1 MWLILAVAIIGIA
14 LAIWQ
19 YESIFGRAADAQS
32 KAATIPVTKINFS
45 HSVIEPGEIES
56 SNNTDIRC
64 EVQARNTTGVMIIEI
79 VPNGTVV
86 QPGDFLVQ
94 FDSSA
99 LENEK
104 SQQMIVCNNTQA
116 MLAQSKAV
124 YETAVITKQEYLE
137 GTNKQEEQT
146 IQSEVF
152 VAEENLR
159 RAQEYAGY
167 SERLAAR
174 GYVTGVQVEADRFA
188 VEKAR
193 KELET
198 AQTKL
203 RVLRDYTRA
212 KMIKTLDANIESALA
227 KQQADE
233 NSYKLEQ
240 SKLALIETQ
249 IKKCRVVSPVA
260 GKVVYANQTG
270 GRSSS
275 EVVIQE
281 GVMIRERQSVI
292 RIPDMQN
299 MQVTAKINETRI
311 GFIRDGMEATVRLD
325 AFPDLEMKGRVT
337 RVDDLPIPMSFFSA
351 QVKQYNTYVHIDN
364 PPEGMIRPGLTAK
377 VEIHVEQIA
386 DTIAVPVVSVI
397 ENKGEFY
404 CFVKEDGKIVA
415 RWVAI
420 GSSNDI
426 NVVIREGLKDGDQL
440 IQNPDPFA
448 KLVDFPQP
456 PEGKTSL
463 QNPLLLAKRNG
474 AGKSGQGAGK
484 MEPAQII
491 KSLFEKYDAN
501 GDNILAGDEIPADQR
516 ERLVRSDANAD
527 GKLDKAELLRGMQ
540 RRKPTDATADAGGG
554 QGPGMNAAGPGLGMN
569 AGPGPGINGPGP
581 NGMLPNGQ
589 QPGGG
594 PNLGPP
600 GGMPAGNSPNGPG
613 PGPRTSMLPA
623 AGGAGQ

>member
-1 MWLILAVAIIGIA
+1 MWLILAVTVIGIA

-19 YESIFGRAADAQS
+19 YESFFGKASDAQS
-32 KAATIPVTKINFS
+32 KAPTTTVAKIDFA

-64 EVQARNTTGVMIIEI
+64 EVQARNTSGVMIIEI
-79 VPNGTVV
+79 VPNGTTV

-94 FDSSA
+94 FDSSS

-104 SQQMIVCNNTQA
+104 TQQQVVCNNSQA
-116 MLAQSKAV
+116 MLAQSKAA

-203 RVLRDYTRA
+203 RVLKDYTRA
-212 KMIKTLDANIESALA
+212 KMIKTLDANIESAQA
-227 KQQADE
+227 KQLADE
-233 NSYKLEQ
+233 NSLKLEQ
-240 SKLALIETQ
+240 SKLALIEAQ

-270 GRSSS
+270 GRGSN

-281 GVMIRERQSVI
+281 GVLIRERQSVI

-299 MQVTAKINETRI
+299 MQVTAKINESRI
-311 GFIRDGMEATVRLD
+311 GFIREGMEATVRLD
-325 AFPDLEMKGRVT
+325 AFPDLEMHGRVT
-337 RVDDLPIPMSFFSA
+337 RADDLPIPMSFFSA

-364 PPEGMIRPGLTAK
+364 PPEGLIRPGLTAK
-377 VEIHVEQIA
+377 VEIHVENLKDA
-386 DTIAVPVVSVI
+386 IAVPVVSVI
-397 ENKGEFY
+397 EHKGEFY
-404 CFVKEDGKIVA
+404 CFVKEGGKIVA

-420 GSSNDI
+420 GSSNDT
-426 NVVIREGLKDGDQL
+426 NVVIREGLAVGDEL
-440 IQNPDPFA
+440 VQNPDPFA
-448 KLVDFPQP
+448 KVVDFPTP
-456 PEGKTSL
+456 PPGKTSL

-474 AGKSGQGAGK
+474 EGKAGSSKNGGFDPIQ
-484 MEPAQII
+484 MV
-491 KSLFEKYDAN
+491 KSLFEKHDAN
-501 GDNILAGDEIPADQR
+501 HDNILEGDEIPAEQR
-516 ERLVRSDANAD
+516 ERLVRHDANND
-527 GKLDKAELLRGMQ
+527 GKLEKTELLRGMQ
-540 RRKPTDATADAGGG
+540 QRRKPSEATADAGGPG
-554 QGPGMNAAGPGLGMN
+554 QGPGSNDGPSI
-569 AGPGPGINGPGP
+569 GPTNFGP
-581 NGMLPNGQ
+581 
-589 QPGGG
+589 

-600 GGMPAGNSPNGPG
+600 GATPPGSPANVPG

>member
-1 MWLILAVAIIGIA
+1 
-14 LAIWQ
+14 
-19 YESIFGRAADAQS
+19 
-32 KAATIPVTKINFS
+32 
-45 HSVIEPGEIES
+45 
-56 SNNTDIRC
+56 
-64 EVQARNTTGVMIIEI
+64 MIIEI
-79 VPNGTVV
+79 VPNGTPV

-94 FDSSA
+94 FDSSS

-104 SQQMIVCNNTQA
+104 TQQQVVCNNSQA
-116 MLAQSKAV
+116 MLAQSKAA

-137 GTNKQEEQT
+137 GTVKQEEQT

-203 RVLRDYTRA
+203 RVLKDYTRA
-212 KMIKTLDANIESALA
+212 KMIKTLDANIESAFA

-240 SKLALIETQ
+240 SKLALIEAQ

-275 EVVIQE
+275 EVIIQE
-281 GVMIRERQSVI
+281 GAMIRERQSVI

-299 MQVTAKINETRI
+299 MQVTAKINETRV
-311 GFIRDGMEATVRLD
+311 GYIREGMEATVRLD
-325 AFPDLEMKGRVT
+325 AFPDLEMRGRVT

-364 PPEGMIRPGLTAK
+364 PPEGLIRPGLTAK
-377 VEIHVEQIA
+377 VEIHVENLEDA
-386 DTIAVPVVSVI
+386 IAVPVVSVI
-397 ENKGEFY
+397 EHLGEYY
-404 CFVKEDGKIVA
+404 CFVKEGGKVVA

-420 GSSNDI
+420 GSSNDTS
-426 NVVIREGLKDGDQL
+426 VVIREGLQAGDL
-440 IQNPDPFA
+440 LVQNPDPFA
-448 KLVDFPQP
+448 KVVDFPKP

-463 QNPLLLAKRNG
+463 QNPMLLAKRN
-474 AGKSGQGAGK
+474 ADNKKSAKGLD
-484 MEPAQII
+484 PAAMV

-501 GDNILAGDEIPADQR
+501 ADNILAGDEIPADQR
-516 ERLVRSDANAD
+516 ERLVKHDANAD
-527 GKLDKAELLRGMQ
+527 GKLDKAELLRGMSQ
-540 RRKPTDATADAGGG
+540 RRKPPEATADAGGPG
-554 QGPGMNAAGPGLGMN
+554 QGN
-569 AGPGPGINGPGP
+569 
-581 NGMLPNGQ
+581 
-589 QPGGG
+589 
-594 PNLGPP
+594 
-600 GGMPAGNSPNGPG
+600 PNGPG
-613 PGPRTSMLPA
+613 GNPRGPGGDALSPGGAFGPPGNAPLPEGNAPRGPAPGPRTSMLPA

>member
-1 MWLILAVAIIGIA
+1 MWLILAVAVIGTA

-19 YESIFGRAADAQS
+19 YPVLFGSGNEPQS
-32 KAATIPVTKINFS
+32 KAPTIEVQKTTFA

-64 EVQARNTTGVMIIEI
+64 EVQARNSSGVMIIEI
-79 VPNGTVV
+79 VPNGTTV

-94 FDSSA
+94 FDSSS

-104 SQQMIVCNNTQA
+104 TQQQVVCNNSQA
-116 MLAQSKAV
+116 ALAQSKAA

-203 RVLRDYTRA
+203 RVLKDYTRA

-240 SKLALIETQ
+240 AKLALIEAQ
-249 IKKCRVVSPVA
+249 IKKCRVLSPVA

-270 GRSSS
+270 GRGSS
-275 EVVIQE
+275 EVIIQE
-281 GVMIRERQSVI
+281 GAMIRERQSVI

-299 MQVTAKINETRI
+299 MQATAKINETRI
-311 GFIRDGMEATVRLD
+311 GFIREGMKATVRLD
-325 AFPDLEMKGRVT
+325 AFPDLEMHGRVT
-337 RVDDLPIPMSFFSA
+337 RVDDLPIPNSYYSA
-351 QVKQYNTYVHIDN
+351 QVKQYNTYVHIEN
-364 PPEGMIRPGLTAK
+364 PPEGLIRPGLTAK
-377 VEIHVEQIA
+377 VEIHVENLEDA
-386 DTIAVPVVSVI
+386 IAVPVVSVI
-397 ENKGEFY
+397 EHAGEFY
-404 CFVKEDGKIVA
+404 CFVKENGKIIP

-420 GSSNDI
+420 GSSNDT
-426 NVVIREGLKDGDQL
+426 NVVIREGLQPGDQL
-440 IQNPDPFA
+440 VQNPDPFA
-448 KLVDFPQP
+448 KLVDYPKP

-463 QNPLLLAKRNG
+463 QNPLLLAKRNSES
-474 AGKSGQGAGK
+474 KKPSGGFD
-484 MEPAQII
+484 PAAMV
-491 KSLFEKYDAN
+491 KTLFEKYDAN
-501 GDNILAGDEIPADQR
+501 GDSTLAGDEIPAEQR
-516 ERLVRSDANAD
+516 ERLVKHDANSD
-527 GKLDKAELLRGMQ
+527 GKLDKAELLRGMAQ
-540 RRKPTDATADAGGG
+540 RRKPAEATADASGAG
-554 QGPGMNAAGPGLGMN
+554 QGGT
-569 AGPGPGINGPGP
+569 
-581 NGMLPNGQ
+581 GQ
-589 QPGGG
+589 GG
-594 PNLGPP
+594 PNAQSGNALSPGGAFGPP
-600 GGMPAGNSPNGPG
+600 GNAPMPAGNTP

-623 AGGAGQ
+623 GGGAGQ

>member
-1 MWLILAVAIIGIA
+1 MLRRGLSVMWLILAVAIIGIA

-19 YESIFGRAADAQS
+19 FPSLFGKANDAQS
-32 KAATIPVTKINFS
+32 KAPTIAVTTTNFA

-64 EVQARNTTGVMIIEI
+64 EVQARNTSGVMIIEI

-124 YETAVITKQEYLE
+124 YETAVITKEEYLE

-203 RVLRDYTRA
+203 RVLKDYTRA

-260 GKVVYANQTG
+260 GKVVYANQTS

-275 EVVIQE
+275 SEVIIQE
-281 GVMIRERQSVI
+281 GAMIRERQSVI

-311 GFIRDGMEATVRLD
+311 GFIREDMEATIRLD

-337 RVDDLPIPMSFFSA
+337 RVDDLPIPTSFFSA
-351 QVKQYNTYVHIDN
+351 QVKQYNTYVRIEN

-377 VEIHVEQIA
+377 VEIHVENIA

-397 ENKGEFY
+397 ENKGEYY
-404 CFVKEDGKIVA
+404 CFVKEEGKIVA

-420 GSSNDI
+420 GSSNEI
-426 NVVIREGLKDGDQL
+426 NVVIREGLQPGDQL
-440 IQNPDPFA
+440 VQNPDPFA
-448 KLVDFPQP
+448 KVVDFPDP
-456 PEGKTSL
+456 PAGKTSL
-463 QNPLLLAKRNG
+463 QNPLLLAKRSSERSKG
-474 AGKSGQGAGK
+474 GQSGIKTGGSK
-484 MEPAQII
+484 PEPAQIV
-491 KSLFEKYDAN
+491 KSLLEKYDAN
-501 GDNILAGDEIPADQR
+501 GDNVLEGDEIPADQR
-516 ERLVRSDANAD
+516 ERLVRHDANGD

-540 RRKPTDATADAGGG
+540 QRRKPSDATADAGGADNALSG
-554 QGPGMNAAGPGLGMN
+554 GGNELSPGNTFGPPA
-569 AGPGPGINGPGP
+569 NGPGP
-581 NGMLPNGQ
+581 NGNAPPGNA
-589 QPGGG
+589 PGGE
-594 PNLGPP
+594 
-600 GGMPAGNSPNGPG
+600 A

-623 AGGAGQ
+623 VGGGGQ

>member
-1 MWLILAVAIIGIA
+1 MWLILAVAVIGIA

-19 YESIFGRAADAQS
+19 FPTFFGKANDTQS
-32 KAATIPVTKINFS
+32 KAATIPVAKVTFA

-64 EVQARNTTGVMIIEI
+64 EVQARNTSGVMIIEI

-86 QPGDFLVQ
+86 KPGDFLVQ

-104 SQQMIVCNNTQA
+104 SQQQIVCNNAQA
-116 MLAQSKAV
+116 MLAQSKAA

-137 GTNKQEEQT
+137 GTSKQEEQT

-203 RVLRDYTRA
+203 RVLREYTRA

-249 IKKCRVVSPVA
+249 IAKCRVVSPVA
-260 GKVVYANQTG
+260 GKVVYANQSG
-270 GRSSS
+270 GRGSS
-275 EVVIQE
+275 EVIIQE
-281 GVMIRERQSVI
+281 GTLIRERQSVI

-299 MQVTAKINETRI
+299 MQVTAKINETRV
-311 GFIRDGMEATVRLD
+311 GFIREGMEATVRLD

-337 RVDDLPIPMSFFSA
+337 RVDDLPIPSSYFSA

-364 PPEGMIRPGLTAK
+364 PPAGLIRPGLTAK
-377 VEIHVEQIA
+377 VEIHVEKIP

-397 ENKGEFY
+397 EHSGEFY
-404 CFVKEDGKIVA
+404 CFVKENGTVVP

-420 GSSNDI
+420 GSSNDTS
-426 NVVIREGLKDGDQL
+426 VVIREGLQPGDEL
-440 IQNPDPFA
+440 VENPDPFA
-448 KLVDFPQP
+448 KVSEFPAP
-456 PEGKTSL
+456 PAGKTSL
-463 QNPLLLAKRNG
+463 QNPILLAKRNG
-474 AGKSGQGAGK
+474 ENPASGPAGEKPPGGK
-484 MEPAQII
+484 PEPAQIV
-491 KSLFEKYDAN
+491 KALFEKYDAN
-501 GDNILAGDEIPADQR
+501 GDNMLEGDEIPAEQR
-516 ERLVRSDANAD
+516 ERLVRSDANGD

-540 RRKPTDATADAGGG
+540 RRKPAEATADASGAGS
-554 QGPGMNAAGPGLGMN
+554 GPAFGPPGNGAGPGGS
-569 AGPGPGINGPGP
+569 GPGGSGP
-581 NGMLPNGQ
+581 
-589 QPGGG
+589 
-594 PNLGPP
+594 PNLTPP
-600 GGMPAGNSPNGPG
+600 GGMPRDAG